1 LKNFPPSKLD
11 DDLNDNDDDI
21 TDEED
26 PESQES
32 HGWLESGNPHPKSL
46 SGNNGDGP
54 SDYKGKQTSLGDPD
68 NNPKEIDAFVSHSTT
83 TDVIQN
89 MHDLAVKLNPQI
101 MMSQAYGCNQ
111 SPKWQPTNIILGC
124 MKSPVKSSDPEHDM
138 MSTGVS
144 SVEVTNENS
153 GMQLLPQLDSEQE
166 SKLMPVSE
174 DVEGTVQDLVT
185 HERILDL
192 STIEEVDGNGTCH
205 SEEMLQSDKNMCE
218 GDMVPKLNLSELIQ
232 TDLEL
237 VRQMNCLDNAGR
249 DISVPM
255 GPEHSKLPNF
265 TRHSSRVQDKEMRV
279 LDKATA
285 RKAGNKGTLS
295 CSIPSTSSNKCPLD
309 TIARA
314 CGFSLGL
321 EEETRLANISLIQAK
336 EDAMMILLKTKQKIL
351 SSSDIVKDEAPVESS
366 VDHQNPALE
375 LAEANAV
382 NEDNLS
388 IRDQG

>member
-1 LKNFPPSKLD
+1 LKNFPPSKPD
-11 DDLNDNDDDI
+11 DDLDDNDDDI

-46 SGNNGDGP
+46 SGNNGAGP
-54 SDYKGKQTSLGDPD
+54 SEYRGKQTSLGVPD
-68 NNPKEIDAFVSHSTT
+68 NNPKEIDTFVSQSTT

-89 MHDLAVKLNPQI
+89 MHDLAVKLNPQV

-111 SPKWQPTNIILGC
+111 SPNWQPTISIPGC
-124 MKSPVKSSDPEHDM
+124 MKSPVKSSVSEHDM

-144 SVEVTNENS
+144 SVEVTNEIS
-153 GMQLLPQLDSEQE
+153 GMQVLPQLDSEQE
-166 SKLMPVSE
+166 PKLMPVSE
-174 DVEGTVQDLVT
+174 DVEGTVQDIVT
-185 HERILDL
+185 HGKILDL
-192 STIEEVDGNGTCH
+192 HTTEEVDGNGSCQL
-205 SEEMLQSDKNMCE
+205 EETLQSDNNMCE
-218 GDMVPKLNLSELIQ
+218 GDMVSKLNLSELIQ

-255 GPEHSKLPNF
+255 GSGNSKLPNL
-265 TRHSSRVQDKEMRV
+265 TRHSSRVQDKEMHV
-279 LDKATA
+279 LDKAIA
-285 RKAGNKGTLS
+285 RKAGDKGTLS
-295 CSIPSTSSNKCPLD
+295 CSIPSTSSSNCSLD

-336 EDAMMILLKTKQKIL
+336 EDAMMILLKTK
-351 SSSDIVKDEAPVESS
+351 
-366 VDHQNPALE
+366 
-375 LAEANAV
+375 
-382 NEDNLS
+382 
-388 IRDQG
+388 